1 MGVHQLSKLLRPSD
15 DTPDA
20 VALDTR
26 LHGKR
31 IGVDFMVVGHKSVGS
46 SDGAAEMAIRP
57 KIPNSVMV
65 EKCTRLCGWAKRNS
79 IKWVVSVDGIYHAMK
94 GNVNDERKRDRE
106 RANDDLRDLLAK
118 YEGQT
123 LPEEQI
129 KEAKKFI
136 KKAAYV
142 SDEIVAVGVKVFKEH
157 GHEVYGTC
165 YESDFQLVYWEKT
178 GFTDGTL
185 TIDSDI
191 YAMGSQSM
199 LDLVQYNSKDGNC
212 KLLIRSEVQGKIM
225 QGSENWTTYD
235 MLLYSALSGC
245 DFIPRLFRVPGKK
258 IVQFMQQWKSPERT
272 ESLDAMLDNFSQG
285 EHWPS
290 GLKNNKPG
298 LPASPDFKKRVKTCV
313 ALMTHAPV
321 VNEKFEIVPMEPL
334 PADKVWADEIGFDPL
349 TPFADS
355 NISIEDIYK
364 LTVWARTNMPLP
376 IIPLPKDPNEPTR
389 DLPHCAFVDFN
400 VIPVELAS
408 AGVLLLWLFYHGTP
422 LPKST
427 KRADIIAQVRQAQMI
442 KQDLDEERIAI
453 VNRSAS
459 SYVSCDSIKLLST
472 ANWTECG
479 STVISAIRDKSKV
492 PTIDAPYLD
501 REFGSGKNGVRLR
514 AWLRFESGHLDIK
527 SLRMTYVTI
536 EINGKPEEITIFEMK
551 VTPSMKNVVY
561 NVHLV
566 FNSKGQYLL
575 QSVIAPMDGCSAV
588 IRWPCS
594 LCFT

>member
-199 LDLVQYNSKDGNC
+199 LDLVQYK
-212 KLLIRSEVQGKIM
+212 
-225 QGSENWTTYD
+225 
-235 MLLYSALSGC
+235 
-245 DFIPRLFRVPGKK
+245 
-258 IVQFMQQWKSPERT
+258 
-272 ESLDAMLDNFSQG
+272 
-285 EHWPS
+285 
-290 GLKNNKPG
+290 
-298 LPASPDFKKRVKTCV
+298 
-313 ALMTHAPV
+313 
-321 VNEKFEIVPMEPL
+321 
-334 PADKVWADEIGFDPL
+334 
-349 TPFADS
+349 
-355 NISIEDIYK
+355 
-364 LTVWARTNMPLP
+364 
-376 IIPLPKDPNEPTR
+376 
-389 DLPHCAFVDFN
+389 
-400 VIPVELAS
+400 
-408 AGVLLLWLFYHGTP
+408 
-422 LPKST
+422 
-427 KRADIIAQVRQAQMI
+427 
-442 KQDLDEERIAI
+442 
-453 VNRSAS
+453 
-459 SYVSCDSIKLLST
+459 
-472 ANWTECG
+472 
-479 STVISAIRDKSKV
+479 
-492 PTIDAPYLD
+492 
-501 REFGSGKNGVRLR
+501 
-514 AWLRFESGHLDIK
+514 
-527 SLRMTYVTI
+527 
-536 EINGKPEEITIFEMK
+536 
-551 VTPSMKNVVY
+551 
-561 NVHLV
+561 
-566 FNSKGQYLL
+566 
-575 QSVIAPMDGCSAV
+575 
-588 IRWPCS
+588 
-594 LCFT
+594 